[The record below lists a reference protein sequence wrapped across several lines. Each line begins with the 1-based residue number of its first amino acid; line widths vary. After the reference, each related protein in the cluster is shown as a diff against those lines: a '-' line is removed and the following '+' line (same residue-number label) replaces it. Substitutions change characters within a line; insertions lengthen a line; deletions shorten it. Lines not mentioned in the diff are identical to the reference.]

1 MQKVTELG
9 QESIVSSADA
19 DTIDATLAASGDAQA
34 FERLYRGHV
43 DRIYG
48 LACRMVGRD
57 EAEELAQDVFVRAW
71 EKLGT
76 FRGDARF
83 GTWLHR
89 LAINVMLG
97 HRQAAGRARSR
108 FIDAEQPMQ
117 SVRAPSGHAEFNVD
131 FDAAV
136 EQLPRGARQ
145 VFVLHD
151 VEGFKHR
158 EVAGMLGVTVG
169 TSKAQLHR
177 ARMTLR
183 RFLKS

>member
-1 MQKVTELG
+1 
-9 QESIVSSADA
+9 
-19 DTIDATLAASGDAQA
+19 
-34 FERLYRGHV
+34 
-43 DRIYG
+43 
-48 LACRMVGRD
+48 
-57 EAEELAQDVFVRAW
+57 
-71 EKLGT
+71 
-76 FRGDARF
+76 
-83 GTWLHR
+83 
-89 LAINVMLG
+89 MLG

-108 FIDAEQPMQ
+108 FIDGDQPMQ